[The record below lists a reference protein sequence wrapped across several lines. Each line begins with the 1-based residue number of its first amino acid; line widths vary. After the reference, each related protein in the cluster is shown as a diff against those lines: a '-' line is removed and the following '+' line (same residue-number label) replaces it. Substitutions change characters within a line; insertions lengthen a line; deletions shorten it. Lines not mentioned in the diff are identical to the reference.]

1 MFEVYFKQTI
11 GARYVCFV
19 SYLWGIVAGAAGG
32 GKCLNHTRKTKRCL
46 LENFQTK
53 LLTNT
58 FVCANMEPSKEE
70 TKMANNISFGYIRV
84 SSKDQNESRQIE
96 KMRELGIDER
106 HIFID
111 KESGKDF
118 DREQYKAL
126 VTMLRDGD
134 VLYVP
139 SIDRLGR
146 NYNEILTQWSVI
158 TKEKGADIVVLDM
171 PLLDTR
177 NDRDL
182 TGTLI
187 SDIVLQLLSYVAQK
201 ERENIRTRQAEGIAI
216 AKAKGVYKGRKPI
229 EVDRDKFELVYGE
242 VSRGERT
249 NKYAMQK
256 LGLKP
261 NTYYRFVR
269 EFKTKTG
276 LWGE

>member
-1 MFEVYFKQTI
+1 
-11 GARYVCFV
+11 
-19 SYLWGIVAGAAGG
+19 
-32 GKCLNHTRKTKRCL
+32 
-46 LENFQTK
+46 
-53 LLTNT
+53 
-58 FVCANMEPSKEE
+58 
-70 TKMANNISFGYIRV
+70 MANNISFGYIRV
-84 SSKDQNESRQIE
+84 SSKDQNEARQIE

-126 VTMLRDGD
+126 IAMLRDGD

-146 NYNEILTQWSVI
+146 NYNEILAQWSII
-158 TKEKGADIVVLDM
+158 TKDKGADIVVLDM

-201 ERENIRTRQAEGIAI
+201 ERENIRARQAEGIAI
-216 AKAKGVYKGRKPI
+216 AKANGVYKGRKPI
-229 EVDRDKFELVYGE
+229 EIDKGKFELVYGE
-242 VSRGERT
+242 VCRGERT

-261 NTYYRFVR
+261 NTYYRFVH
-269 EFKTKTG
+269 EFKTQTG
-276 LWGE
+276 LWSK

>member
-1 MFEVYFKQTI
+1 
-11 GARYVCFV
+11 
-19 SYLWGIVAGAAGG
+19 
-32 GKCLNHTRKTKRCL
+32 
-46 LENFQTK
+46 
-53 LLTNT
+53 
-58 FVCANMEPSKEE
+58 
-70 TKMANNISFGYIRV
+70 MANNISFGYIRV
-84 SSKDQNESRQIE
+84 SSKDQNEARQIE

-158 TKEKGADIVVLDM
+158 TKDKGADIVVLDM

-201 ERENIRTRQAEGIAI
+201 ERENIRIRQAEGIAI
-216 AKAKGVYKGRKPI
+216 AKANGVYKGRKPI
-229 EVDRDKFELVYGE
+229 EVDKDKLELVYGE

-261 NTYYRFVR
+261 NTYYRFVH
-269 EFKTKTG
+269 EFKTQTG
-276 LWGE
+276 LWSK